1 MKVDISKLLD
11 GTVEVINFCENV
23 DIPSLSVKGKE
34 IELLA
39 PVNIDGG
46 IYRADEDLF
55 INATITY
62 TYKENCARCLA
73 EFSNKVSTVLLGR
86 LVEQD
91 NNVLEEENDEILV
104 VYKESIVDL
113 QEFIVSAILLSLP
126 MKALCDEAC
135 KGLCPKCGQNL
146 NLQKC
151 NCEDDFIDPRFA
163 KLKELLD

>member
-1 MKVDISKLLD
+1 MNVDISKLLD
-11 GTVEVINFCENV
+11 GTVEVINFCK
-23 DIPSLSVKGKE
+23 DIDISSLPTKDKG

-39 PVNIDGG
+39 PVNIDGS
-46 IYRADEDLF
+46 IYRVDEDLF

-62 TYKENCARCLA
+62 TYKESCARCLT

-91 NNVLEEENDEILV
+91 SNVSEEEIDEILV
-104 VYKESIVDL
+104 VYKESVVDL

-151 NCEDDFIDPRFA
+151 NCEDDFIDPRLE

>member
-11 GTVEVINFCENV
+11 GTVEAIDFYKEV
-23 DIPSLSVKGKE
+23 DIPNLSVKGKE
-34 IELLA
+34 IQLLT
-39 PVNIDGG
+39 PVNVDGG

-55 INATITY
+55 INATIAY
-62 TYKENCARCLA
+62 TYKENCARCLE

-91 NNVLEEENDEILV
+91 NSISEEETDEILV
-104 VYKESIVDL
+104 AYKESTVDL
-113 QEFIVSAILLSLP
+113 QEFVVSAILLSLP

>member
-11 GTVEVINFCENV
+11 GTVEVINLCKEV
-23 DIPSLSVKGKE
+23 DISSLSIKGRE

-39 PVNIDGG
+39 PVSIDGG
-46 IYRADEDLF
+46 IYRVDKDLF
-55 INATITY
+55 INATVIY
-62 TYKENCARCLA
+62 TYKENCARCLT
-73 EFSNKVSTVLLGR
+73 EFNNKVSTVLLGR
-86 LVEQD
+86 LVEQE
-91 NNVLEEENDEILV
+91 NNISEEEIDEILV
-104 VYKESIVDL
+104 VYKDGIVDL
-113 QEFIVSAILLSLP
+113 QEFIVSAILLSFP